1 MTVSQ
6 APRGPAAPIRP
17 GGLFTRF
24 LAYMVDSV
32 IPVLAVTGCWLML
45 ARLEPGSRLAL
56 VTILL
61 AALVVLGWGVYVWW
75 CGAERAAT
83 PGMRLLELEVVDL
96 KTGGHVGWGRFF
108 ARGFVFWLLSA
119 TGIGLILMLIF
130 LVLDTHQRGWHDRAA
145 GAIVINRPEVV
156 PDEHGDPTGGADLRG
171 PRGPRPN
178 TVALPAHLTGA
189 TSFKPAGTAGLGVQQ
204 PGTPQQP
211 PPMQAPPMQGPP
223 MQGPP
228 PPQRPPQ
235 QPIQQVPGS
244 RPPQFGETPWGD
256 HRPAGGSGWQ
266 PPRMLSEQPQ
276 QPDADADAD
285 KTVLRP
291 KDSGPAPGQGPTWS
305 VALGDGR
312 AYQLRPAVLIGR
324 NPNPQDGQQA
334 ELVRM
339 NDETRTVSKNHLLI
353 GVDAQG
359 PYVVDLG
366 SRNGSGI
373 RTAHGGFDRIPPGEK
388 VRLGPGAVVSF
399 GEQRLE
405 LHQSNAG

>member
-6 APRGPAAPIRP
+6 APGGPAAAIRP
-17 GGLFTRF
+17 GGLFSRF
-24 LAYMVDSV
+24 LSCMVDSV
-32 IPVLAVTGCWLML
+32 IPVLAITGCWLAL
-45 ARLEPGSRLAL
+45 ARLQPGSRLSL
-56 VTILL
+56 VAIMLT
-61 AALVVLGWGVYVWW
+61 ALVVLGWGVYVWW

-108 ARGFVFWLLSA
+108 ARCFVFGLLSA

-130 LVLDTHQRGWHDRAA
+130 LVLDSHQRGWHDRAA
-145 GAIVINRPEVV
+145 GAIVINRPEVAR
-156 PDEHGDPTGGADLRG
+156 DEHGDPTGGAEVRG
-171 PRGPRPN
+171 PRTN

-189 TSFKPAGTAGLGVQQ
+189 TSFKPTGTAGLGIQQ

-211 PPMQAPPMQGPP
+211 PPHQPAPMQ
-223 MQGPP
+223 PP
-228 PPQRPPQ
+228 PPAHQPPQ
-235 QPIQQVPGS
+235 QPRQPIQQVPGS

-256 HRPAGGSGWQ
+256 HRPAGQSGWQ
-266 PPRMLSEQPQ
+266 PPQMLPEQPPTGTAD
-276 QPDADADAD
+276 PDADADAD

-291 KDSGPAPGQGPTWS
+291 KGSGPAPAPTASWS
-305 VALGDGR
+305 VTLADGR

-324 NPNPQDGQQA
+324 NPDPQEGQQA
-334 ELVRM
+334 ELVTM

-353 GVDAQG
+353 GVDEQG
-359 PYVVDLG
+359 PFVVDLG

-373 RTAHGGFDRIPPGEK
+373 RAAHGGFNRIPVGEK

-405 LHQSNAG
+405 LHAG